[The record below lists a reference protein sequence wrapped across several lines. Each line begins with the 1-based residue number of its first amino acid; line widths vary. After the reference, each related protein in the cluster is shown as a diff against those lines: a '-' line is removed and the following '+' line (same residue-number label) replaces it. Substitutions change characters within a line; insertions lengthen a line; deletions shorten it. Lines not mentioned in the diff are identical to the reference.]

1 MLLGTT
7 LRNRY
12 RILQV
17 IGSGGF
23 GDTYL
28 AEDIDLP
35 RHPKCVVKQLKPKD
49 TSPQV
54 LPIAKSLFEREA
66 DYLYKLGNSH
76 SQIPTLFAHFEENG
90 EFFLVQEFVDGYS
103 LAQEIPIGRKLSES
117 DTITLLLD
125 ILEVLAFVHQH
136 NVIHRDIKLANL
148 MRRRQD
154 GKIVLID
161 FGAVKDVGALG
172 TDPQGNTS
180 VTVSIGSP
188 GYMPSE
194 QARGKPRLSSD
205 VYAVGMIGIQA
216 LTGIAPDS
224 LQEDLNTGEVL
235 WRDRAQ
241 VSPEFAAILQK
252 MVAYHFNQRYES
264 ASEALHAMRSLSATN
279 INFINTANIPAVNIA
294 PTEAI
299 THPPYPSSG
308 GALSPTIAPNSA
320 NGGATTPIPAQTTP
334 QTPRTDAHPTI
345 SAPSQSSNSVNPIL
359 WVALIGL
366 TSVFAAIATA
376 MILPKITNRQA
387 DSSSNTS
394 NNSSKPET
402 STTTTTTASISPTA
416 SPTTS
421 PSNTPSESPKPSPS
435 PETPKPTATQSV
447 TTKPETPT
455 PIATQ
460 TVVPTAP
467 PDMTGTVS
475 YGAIAFSSITQDKG
489 YSWNYSNQKAAEA
502 RALSECESVSSAT
515 DCRVLVWTRNAC
527 MSIAEGSNGA
537 AGSAWSVQSTEAETL
552 AKKVCRDYQGVN
564 CQVTRTICL
573 PVHQ

>member
-1 MLLGTT
+1 MLLGKT

-17 IGSGGF
+17 LGSGGF

-35 RHPKCVVKQLKPKD
+35 GHPKCVVKQLKPKD

-76 SQIPTLFAHFEENG
+76 SQIPTLFAHFEEND

-103 LAQEIPIGRKLSES
+103 LAQEIPIGRKLLES
-117 DTITLLLD
+117 DTINLLLD

-224 LQEDLNTGEVL
+224 LQEDPNTGEIL

-264 ASEALHAMRSLSATN
+264 ADEALHAMRSLSATN
-279 INFINTANIPAVNIA
+279 INFINKANIPAVNIA

-299 THPPYPSSG
+299 THPPHPSSE
-308 GALSPTIAPNSA
+308 GALPPTIAPNSA
-320 NGGATTPIPAQTTP
+320 NGATTPIPPQTTP
-334 QTPRTDAHPTI
+334 QTPRTDAHQTI
-345 SAPSQSSNSVNPIL
+345 SAPSQSANSVNPIL

-366 TSVFAAIATA
+366 TSVFAAITTA
-376 MILPKITNRQA
+376 MLLPKITNRQA
-387 DSSSNTS
+387 DNSSNNS

-402 STTTTTTASISPTA
+402 TTTPTSASISPTA
-416 SPTTS
+416 SPTTF
-421 PSNTPSESPKPSPS
+421 PSNTPSESPTSSPS

-447 TTKPETPT
+447 IAKPETPT

-460 TVVPTAP
+460 TVVPTTP
-467 PDMTGTVS
+467 PNTTGTVS
-475 YGAIAFSSITQDKG
+475 YGAIARSPSTQDKG
-489 YSWNYSNQKAAEA
+489 YSWNYTTRKAAET
-502 RALSECESVSSAT
+502 RALSECESISSAG
-515 DCRVLVWTRNAC
+515 DCQVLIWSRNAC
-527 MSIAEGSNGA
+527 MSLAEGSNGA
-537 AGSAWSVQSTEAETL
+537 AGSGWDVKASTAETT
-552 AKKVCRDYQGVN
+552 AKQVCRDYQGVN

-573 PVHQ
+573 PVRS

>member
-1 MLLGTT
+1 MLIGTT

-17 IGSGGF
+17 LGSGGF

-49 TSPQV
+49 TSSQV

-103 LAQEIPIGRKLSES
+103 LPQEIPVGHKLSES

-172 TDPQGNTS
+172 TDSQGNTS

-224 LQEDLNTGEVL
+224 LQEDPHTGEVL

-241 VSPEFAAILQK
+241 VSPEFAAVLQK

-264 ASEALHAMRSLSATN
+264 ALEALQAIRSLSATN
-279 INFINTANIPAVNIA
+279 INFINTDNVPTVNIA

-299 THPPYPSSG
+299 THPQYPSSG
-308 GALSPTIAPNSA
+308 GSVPPTIAPNFAQGST
-320 NGGATTPIPAQTTP
+320 TTPSPAITTP
-334 QTPRTDAHPTI
+334 QTLRTESHPTI
-345 SAPSQSSNSVNPIL
+345 SAPSQPSNSTNFIL
-359 WVALIGL
+359 WFALVGL

-376 MILPKITNRQA
+376 MLLPKITNRPA
-387 DSSSNTS
+387 D
-394 NNSSKPET
+394 NNSKPEA
-402 STTTTTTASISPTA
+402 STTISASISPTA
-416 SPTTS
+416 SPA
-421 PSNTPSESPKPSPS
+421 NTPSESPKSSPS
-435 PETPKPTATQSV
+435 PESPRPTVTQSAIS
-447 TTKPETPT
+447 KPETPT
-455 PIATQ
+455 PIPTQ
-460 TVVPTAP
+460 TVVPTTP
-467 PDMTGTVS
+467 PDTTSTVS
-475 YGAIAFSSITQDKG
+475 YGAIARSPSTQDKG
-489 YSWNYSNQKAAEA
+489 YSWNYPNQKAAET
-502 RALSECESVSSAT
+502 RALSECESVSNAT
-515 DCRVLVWTRNAC
+515 DCQVLVWARNAC

-537 AGSAWSVQSTEAETL
+537 AGSAWSVKSSTEAENV
-552 AKKVCRDYQGVN
+552 AKKVCRDYQGIN

-573 PVHQ
+573 PVRQ

>member
-1 MLLGTT
+1 VL
-7 LRNRY
+7 
-12 RILQV
+12 
-17 IGSGGF
+17 GSGGF

-49 TSPQV
+49 TSSQV

-103 LAQEIPIGRKLSES
+103 LPQEIPVGHKLSES

-172 TDPQGNTS
+172 TDSQGNTS

-194 QARGKPRLSSD
+194 Q
-205 VYAVGMIGIQA
+205 
-216 LTGIAPDS
+216 
-224 LQEDLNTGEVL
+224 
-235 WRDRAQ
+235 
-241 VSPEFAAILQK
+241 
-252 MVAYHFNQRYES
+252 
-264 ASEALHAMRSLSATN
+264 RSLSATN
-279 INFINTANIPAVNIA
+279 INFINTDNVPTVNIA

-299 THPPYPSSG
+299 THPQYPSSG
-308 GALSPTIAPNSA
+308 GSVPPTIAPNFAQGST
-320 NGGATTPIPAQTTP
+320 TTPSPAITTP
-334 QTPRTDAHPTI
+334 QTPRTESHPTI
-345 SAPSQSSNSVNPIL
+345 SAPSQLSNSTNFIL
-359 WVALIGL
+359 WFALVGL

-376 MILPKITNRQA
+376 MLLPKITNRPA
-387 DSSSNTS
+387 D
-394 NNSSKPET
+394 NNSKPEA
-402 STTTTTTASISPTA
+402 STTISASISPTA
-416 SPTTS
+416 SPA
-421 PSNTPSESPKPSPS
+421 NTPSESPKSSPS
-435 PETPKPTATQSV
+435 PESPRPTVTQSAIS
-447 TTKPETPT
+447 KPETPT
-455 PIATQ
+455 PIPTQ
-460 TVVPTAP
+460 TVVPTTP
-467 PDMTGTVS
+467 PDTTSTVS
-475 YGAIAFSSITQDKG
+475 YGAIARSPSTQDKG
-489 YSWNYSNQKAAEA
+489 YSWNYPNQKAAET
-502 RALSECESVSSAT
+502 RALSECESVSNAT
-515 DCRVLVWTRNAC
+515 DCQVLVWARNAC

-537 AGSAWSVQSTEAETL
+537 AGSAWSVKSSTEAENV
-552 AKKVCRDYQGVN
+552 AKKVCRDYQGIN

-573 PVHQ
+573 PVRQ

>member
-1 MLLGTT
+1 MLVGTT

-12 RILQV
+12 KILQ
-17 IGSGGF
+17 ILGSGGF

-28 AEDIDLP
+28 AEDRDLP
-35 RHPKCVVKQLKPKD
+35 GHPKCVVKQLKPKD

-161 FGAVKDVGALG
+161 FGAVKDIGALG

-235 WRDRAQ
+235 WRDHAQ
-241 VSPEFAAILQK
+241 VSPEFAEILQK

-279 INFINTANIPAVNIA
+279 INFINTANIPNVNIA

-308 GALSPTIAPNSA
+308 GATPPAISPNF
-320 NGGATTPIPAQTTP
+320 GHGAGTTKPSPAQTTP
-334 QTPRTDAHPTI
+334 QTPRTESHPTI
-345 SAPSQSSNSVNPIL
+345 SAPSQPANSVNPIL
-359 WVALIGL
+359 WIVLIGL
-366 TSVFAAIATA
+366 TSAFAAIATA

-387 DSSSNTS
+387 DSSSNNA
-394 NNSSKPET
+394 NNTSKPEPSATT
-402 STTTTTTASISPTA
+402 SASASISPTA
-416 SPTTS
+416 S
-421 PSNTPSESPKPSPS
+421 PSNTPSESPTPSPS
-435 PETPKPTATQSV
+435 PETPSPTATQS
-447 TTKPETPT
+447 TTAKPETPI
-455 PIATQ
+455 PVPTQ
-460 TVVPTAP
+460 TVVPTTP
-467 PDMTGTVS
+467 PDTTAKDS
-475 YGAIAFSSITQDKG
+475 YGAIARSPSTQDKG
-489 YSWNYSNQKAAEA
+489 YSWNYSNQKAAET
-502 RALSECESVSSAT
+502 RALSECESVSSAS
-515 DCRVLVWTRNAC
+515 DCQVLVWTRNAC

-537 AGSAWSVQSTEAETL
+537 AGSAWSVESTKAEAL
-552 AKKVCRDYQGVN
+552 AKKVCQDYQGVN

-573 PVHQ
+573 PFRQ